1 MECLER
7 RFKSLGDRK
16 GIREVLEG
24 RGWLIRPEGEGSF
37 SSPAVGAVDGSY
49 VVLGSPP
56 FGLGFFR
63 AVALGGPA
71 LHAAGS
77 AGGNQWEVVRER
89 VLWPGEEIPAEGGEP
104 ELHEF
109 ARPAM
114 AALELEVAGEAL
126 GRMARG
132 GEERP
137 LLLLDGGFARFRRQ
151 VPGAWES
158 FSTLARREEVMV
170 LGVVED
176 MASSWLG
183 ELHPPWRGYWDREVL
198 FGVLE
203 RGEAVLLHPGGEGF
217 GRGFVALSSDPL
229 PVGLNFWEEQREEV
243 ACALA
248 LLLPLTPPGS
258 RGVPLPLDL
267 ADRRARVS
275 RAEAERW
282 LESLLPAAH
291 RERIFR
297 PKRERRWW

>member
-1 MECLER
+1 MMECLEQR
-7 RFKSLGDRK
+7 LKSLGDRE

-24 RGWLIRPEGEGSF
+24 RGWLIRPAGEGSF
-37 SSPAVGAVDGSY
+37 PSPAVGAVDGSY

-63 AVALGGPA
+63 AVALG
-71 LHAAGS
+71 S
-77 AGGNQWEVVRER
+77 QWEVVRER

-104 ELHEF
+104 ELYEF

-126 GRMARG
+126 GRMAREG
-132 GEERP
+132 RF

-151 VPGAWES
+151 VPGAWEF
-158 FSTLARREEVMV
+158 FSALARREEGVV

-183 ELHPPWRGYWDREVL
+183 ELHPPWKGYWDREVL

-203 RGEAVLLHPGGEGF
+203 RGEAVLLPPGREGF
-217 GRGFVALSSDPL
+217 GRGFAALSSDPL
-229 PVGLNFWEEQREEV
+229 PVGLNFWEEQREKV
-243 ACALA
+243 SSALA

-275 RAEAERW
+275 RVEAERW
-282 LESLLPAAH
+282 FESSLPAAY